1 MQEMKPVKEGKVRE
15 IYDNGDSL
23 IMVATDR
30 ISCFDVILNNEV
42 TKKGTVLTQMSKFWF
57 DMTQD
62 ILPNHMISVDVK
74 DIALADTI
82 QYDANRTITRSNSR
96 SGVFNGNYYYTINNS
111 SVTKLCLNV
120 YMPNESGTDYL
131 QGTITLVGNDGT
143 SAPVQIA
150 NYSGDSWTLTFTGV
164 KVGVRYHFHYELYS
178 VGSSQVGYIASAAYA
193 Q

>member
-1 MQEMKPVKEGKVRE
+1 MKKVKSLKALVLSLMLCLAMGTTAFASEVSTQGQAAPNANKAVE
-15 IYDNGDSL
+15 LSDCGDLDVVPAYDDA
-23 IMVATDR
+23 V
-30 ISCFDVILNNEV
+30 
-42 TKKGTVLTQMSKFWF
+42 
-57 DMTQD
+57 
-62 ILPNHMISVDVK
+62 
-74 DIALADTI
+74 ALADTI
-82 QYDANRTITRSNSR
+82 QYYANRTITRSNSR

>member
-1 MQEMKPVKEGKVRE
+1 MKKVKSLKALVLSLMLCLAMGTTAFASEVSTQGQAAPNANKAVE
-15 IYDNGDSL
+15 VSDCGDLDVVPAYDDA
-23 IMVATDR
+23 V
-30 ISCFDVILNNEV
+30 
-42 TKKGTVLTQMSKFWF
+42 
-57 DMTQD
+57 
-62 ILPNHMISVDVK
+62 
-74 DIALADTI
+74 ALADTI
-82 QYDANRTITRSNSR
+82 QYDANRTITRSNSK
-96 SGVFNGNYYYTINNS
+96 SGVFNGNYYYTM
-111 SVTKLCLNV
+111 CLDV

-178 VGSSQVGYIASAAYA
+178 VGASQVGYIASAAYA

>member
-1 MQEMKPVKEGKVRE
+1 MLCLAMGTTAFASEVSTQGQAAPNANKAVEVSDCGDLDVVPA
-15 IYDNGDSL
+15 YDDA
-23 IMVATDR
+23 V
-30 ISCFDVILNNEV
+30 
-42 TKKGTVLTQMSKFWF
+42 
-57 DMTQD
+57 
-62 ILPNHMISVDVK
+62 
-74 DIALADTI
+74 ALADTI
-82 QYDANRTITRSNSR
+82 QYDANRTITRSNSK